1 MPPCKV
7 HVFRPAHKTSVKTR
21 TEAYADQYDVFSR
34 IAPRVNSTPRS
45 KAAWILFGADITF
58 RDRYRYDAMRELT
71 QLAANSTLPVVAS
84 YFFIDSRV
92 RSAAVHFPRSVYFFS
107 EMGGGGREIVVPF
120 ALTIGGKLDS
130 LAPPVAWAKRRTALF
145 VGHVPQLDIS
155 TTRWRIW
162 RQLYNRSD
170 ATVASPD
177 VWTLGSGLEC
187 ARNGTWREHCT
198 RLRGAQY
205 LNCNARPRSSGEVPS
220 DGWESRAS
228 DAISWLPGRPSSRR
242 GSAGRST
249 SAREWT
255 TSSASW
261 PRPAGDYH
269 NTGKYVEAI
278 LFASRGGCV
287 PIFVSLSRHSLAF
300 SSAIDYDRVALW
312 SSASSIGSNLDLWR
326 RWSAGSRCSP

>member
-205 LNCNARPRSSGEVPS
+205 LNCNARPRSSGKC
-220 DGWESRAS
+220 RATMGEPGFRR
-228 DAISWLPGRPSSRR
+228 DFMAAGKAIFSSRLGR
-242 GSAGRST
+242 EEYLRAGMDHKFCIV
-249 SAREWT
+249 A
-255 TSSASW
+255 
-261 PRPAGDYH
+261 AGDYR